1 MDVSKELAESSTK
14 KTFIKHVFDVEEES
28 QNEMLN
34 IVQYS
39 LLALIPVLLLNKS
52 VQTLFPE
59 ADESKNNIEIALEIV
74 GQTIVMFLG
83 MVFIHRLVTYVPTY
97 SKVDYSPLR
106 VTNVVIAFLT
116 IVLSIQS
123 RIGEKA
129 NILFDRLMSY
139 FRPLPKETSTTQPNQ
154 NQGNAVNNGNVP
166 MHPSGGFQVNIMP
179 PNGGSMGQQ
188 MPQPQQQHGMSGG
201 DQSMMAGG
209 NDGGFMG
216 GDIDNIMAAN
226 DGGSMWGSAF

>member
-14 KTFIKHVFDVEEES
+14 KTFIKHVFDMEEES

-39 LLALIPVLLLNKS
+39 ILALIPVLILNKS

-139 FRPLPKETSTTQPNQ
+139 FRPLPKESTPPPQSQ
-154 NQGNAVNNGNVP
+154 NQGNVP
-166 MHPSGGFQVNIMP
+166 MPPNGGFQVNVMP
-179 PNGGSMGQQ
+179 NAAINHSVPPIQNT
-188 MPQPQQQHGMSGG
+188 MPQGQGAVGG
-201 DQSMMAGG
+201 YEQTGGHAG
-209 NDGGFMG
+209 DLMGGF
-216 GDIDNIMAAN
+216 DDIMAAN